1 MRNAVVKT
9 RRNMMTRNMSKNIT
23 RNTAR
28 VYGVSKSHT
37 KRKIEKDSEG

>member
-28 VYGVSKSHT
+28 VYELVKSHT